1 MISYND
7 FTKLDIRIGKV
18 LSCEPVPKSDKL
30 LKLSV
35 DVGEKEPRTIVS
47 GIKEWYS
54 PEDLISE
61 YITVLLNLEPRKIFG
76 IKSHGMLLA
85 ADQDNRA
92 FLLKPERKSDETL
105 KIGAKIE

>member
-1 MISYND
+1 M
-7 FTKLDIRIGKV
+7 KLDIRIGKV
-18 LSCEPVPKSDKL
+18 LACEPVPKSDKL
-30 LKLSV
+30 LKLLV
-35 DVGEKEPRTIVS
+35 NVGEKEPRTIVS

-54 PEDLISE
+54 PDNLINE

-92 FLLKPERKSDETL
+92 FLLKPALKNDEKLT
-105 KIGAKIE
+105 IGTRIE